1 MIVCFVEYPA
11 FVVMM
16 LREILYGIELNINS
30 VVINPFP
37 MLLTGQTFYYNFG
50 NLRVNYSQS
59 KVELNI
65 PGDNN
70 ALVNTPFELH
80 LLLSEHSFTI
90 EQVCNY
96 VVTSKTG
103 ISDASGVLRFELHSL
118 SNACDITIS
127 SA

>member
-1 MIVCFVEYPA
+1 
-11 FVVMM
+11 MM

-37 MLLTGQTFYYNFG
+37 ALAPELSFFYNFG
-50 NLRVNYSQS
+50 NLRVSYSKS
-59 KVELNI
+59 LVTLNV

-70 ALVNTPFELH
+70 AAVATKFELH
-80 LLLSEHSFTI
+80 SLESEKSYSI
-90 EQVCNY
+90 QQVCNG
-96 VVTSKTG
+96 SLLSNKSSA
-103 ISDASGVLRFELHSL
+103 SDANGVLIFELYSL